1 MRMRLVAYVWG
12 RKNAYKILVRKSE
25 GKTPLE
31 KPKRR
36 WEDKNKIDVKGA
48 FNYVL

>member
-1 MRMRLVAYVWG
+1 LENLTG
-12 RKNAYKILVRKSE
+12 KN
-25 GKTPLE
+25 PLE